1 MIFFFV
7 AVYTVFAVIS
17 FVVQEDNAKA
27 AGELGSNQIWSSAMV
42 IKATWLAYDCSA
54 IPAGACFLVD
64 VFWLNKAY
72 SWVLVNPVD
81 MNRTSA
87 IPPESSLFPI
97 VGCQAPFVTLHL
109 LLTLNG
115 VIRLFVGGQWM

>member
-27 AGELGSNQIWSSAMV
+27 AEALSSNQIWSSAV
-42 IKATWLAYDCSA
+42 ATKPTWLAFDCSA
-54 IPAGACFLVD
+54 IPAWACFLVD

-72 SWVLVNPVD
+72 SWVLLNPVD
-81 MNRTSA
+81 MNETSA
-87 IPPESSLFPI
+87 IPPESNLP
-97 VGCQAPFVTLHL
+97 GTLCDPP
-109 LLTLNG
+109 LTAHP
-115 VIRLFVGGQWM
+115 